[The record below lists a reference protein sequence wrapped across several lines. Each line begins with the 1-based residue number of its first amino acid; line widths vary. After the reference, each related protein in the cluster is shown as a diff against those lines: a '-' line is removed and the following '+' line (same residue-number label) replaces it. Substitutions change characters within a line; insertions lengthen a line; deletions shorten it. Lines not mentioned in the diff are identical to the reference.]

1 MNEKP
6 LVSILINNYNY
17 ERYLSTAIESAIN
30 RTYENVEVI
39 VVDDGS
45 TDNSRTVLDR
55 YSGKVKPILK
65 SNGGQASAINAG
77 FKNCQGDIVCLLDSD
92 DWFTENK
99 VQEVVDTFQRF
110 PEIGWFFHPMT
121 LINQQNASEV
131 KILPPYSEGV
141 YDRMVEFRK
150 GRVRFWAPATSGLCF
165 RRSLLEKILPMPEAQ
180 GINVSDK
187 YIKEL
192 AIGLSKGYSSSEFL
206 AYQRVHDENLYTQK
220 EGNLQTRIDI
230 SLNYAYW
237 VRNNFPE
244 FSERANRE
252 FAQSMFLNR
261 KLTKSF
267 KIQNGLFDEYL
278 STITFS
284 KKIEIYLR
292 ATYYSIRGKFKYADI
307 EIDRCA

>member
-17 ERYLSTAIESAIN
+17 EKYLSDAIESAIN
-30 RTYENVEVI
+30 QTYENVEVI

-45 TDNSRTVLDR
+45 TDNSRNVLDR
-55 YSGKVKPILK
+55 YSDKIKPILK

-77 FKNCQGDIVCLLDSD
+77 FANCKGDIICLLDSD

-110 PEIGWFFHPMT
+110 PEIGWVFHPLI
-121 LINQQNASEV
+121 LINQQDSSEI
-131 KILPPYSEGV
+131 KNLPPYSEGV
-141 YDRMVEFRK
+141 YDRTVEFQK
-150 GRVRFWAPATSGLCF
+150 GRVKFWAPATSALCF

-180 GINVSDK
+180 GISVSDK

-192 AIGLSKGYSSSEFL
+192 AIGLSKGYSSSKFL
-206 AYQRVHDENLYTQK
+206 AYQRIHDENLYTQK
-220 EGNLQTRIDI
+220 EGNLKTKIDI

-237 VRNNFPE
+237 VKKNFPE

-252 FAQSMFLNR
+252 FAYSMFLNN
-261 KLTKSF
+261 KLRGTF
-267 KIQNGLFDEYL
+267 KIKKPMFTEYFANL
-278 STITFS
+278 NFS
-284 KKIEIYLR
+284 KKLDVFFRALFYLVR
-292 ATYYSIRGKFKYADI
+292 EKISEKTFFNQFL
-307 EIDRCA
+307 